1 MNRSPQIVTHD
12 QPARPVHGYET
23 CAPTPADLRRFLRF
37 SDEDA
42 RIWLDDQSMVML
54 HSTALGALRQELIES
69 VGHEGAKRMLMRI
82 GYSAGTQDAALVR
95 KRWPGGDERSSFIAG
110 GRLHALQG
118 MVRVETVDLDLNI
131 EKGHFHGEY
140 LWHDS
145 REAHEHIAHY
155 GIGDEAV
162 CWMTLGYAAGYAS
175 AFIGKLVVYRE
186 VECVAAGGNICRIV
200 GDTADRLPHHEH
212 SEAQR
217 YWDPAHFIRMNSIWS
232 STESDAPQPAST
244 TATTT
249 ISSLPVQDDMVGI
262 SAAFSVARHQIAQVA
277 PTRATVLFSGE
288 SGVGKEVFAKC
299 LHRLS
304 PRADQ
309 PLVAVNCASLPE
321 SLLEAELFG
330 AEKGAYTGATQ
341 GRAGRFER
349 ASGGTLFLDE
359 IQALSLSAQSKLLRA
374 LQEGEIERVGG
385 SKPIKVDLRVVAA
398 TNINLRAAIAQGTF
412 REDLFFRLNVFPIH
426 LPPLRERRDD
436 IPLLMEHFFKHFT
449 KLHGKQ
455 VTGFSAQAVE
465 ALLNHDYP
473 GNIRELQNLVER
485 GVIAAPNNAS
495 VRTQHLFPNGEQ
507 APRPGLSIGGD
518 GSLGVSSPQASV
530 TELDLNASP
539 MSQLKQSIQCQQVEH
554 YRHVLQACAGNL
566 SAAARQLGVTRPQL
580 AYRLKTYGLA

>member
-1 MNRSPQIVTHD
+1 MSRSSIAAPREAVSRSPQ
-12 QPARPVHGYET
+12 AYET
-23 CAPTPADLRRFLRF
+23 SSPTPADLRRYLRF

-54 HSTALGALRQELIES
+54 HSSALGALRRELIES
-69 VGHEGAKRMLMRI
+69 VGREGARRILMRI
-82 GYSAGTQDAALVR
+82 GYSAGSQDAALVR
-95 KRWPGGDERSSFIAG
+95 KRWPASDERSSFIAG

-118 MVRVETVDLDLNI
+118 VVRVETVDLDLDI
-131 EKGHFHGEY
+131 ERGHFHGEY

-155 GIGDEAV
+155 GVGDEAA

-186 VECVAAGGNICRIV
+186 VECVAAGGRCCRIV
-200 GDTADRLPHHEH
+200 GDTADRLPDHEH
-212 SEAQR
+212 GAEQR
-217 YWDPAHFIRMNSIWS
+217 YWDPAHFIQMNSIWS
-232 STESDAPQPAST
+232 PSEGEAVQPAC
-244 TATTT
+244 TA
-249 ISSLPVQDDMVGI
+249 SSLPLQDDMVGI

-288 SGVGKEVFAKC
+288 SGVGKEVFAKA

-304 PRADQ
+304 PRAQQ
-309 PLVAVNCASLPE
+309 PLVAVNCAALPE

-341 GRAGRFER
+341 ARTGRFER

-359 IQALSLSAQSKLLRA
+359 VQALSMSAQTKLLRA

-385 SKPIKVDLRVVAA
+385 NRPIKVDLRVIAA
-398 TNINLRAAIAQGTF
+398 TNAHLREAIARGTF

-449 KLHGKQ
+449 QLHGKQ
-455 VTGFSAQAVE
+455 VTGFSARAVE
-465 ALLNHDYP
+465 ALLNYSYP
-473 GNIRELQNLVER
+473 GNVRELQNLVER
-485 GVIAAPNNAS
+485 GVIAAPGQAS
-495 VRTQHLFPNGEQ
+495 IRTQHLFPCGEQ
-507 APRPGLSIGGD
+507 APRAGLGVGGD
-518 GSLGVSSPQASV
+518 GSLCKAASESDPQGRPMA
-530 TELDLNASP
+530 ELKHAIHNQ
-539 MSQLKQSIQCQQVEH
+539 QLEQ
-554 YRHVLQACAGNL
+554 YRLVLQACNGNL
-566 SAAARQLGVTRPQL
+566 SAAARQLGISRPQL
-580 AYRLKTYGLA
+580 AYRLKAHGQG

>member
-1 MNRSPQIVTHD
+1 MSRLSEGGAQAH
-12 QPARPVHGYET
+12 AHRPLQGYET
-23 CAPTPADLRRFLRF
+23 STPTQADLRRFLRF

-54 HSTALGALRQELIES
+54 HSTALGAMRRELIES
-69 VGHEGAKRMLMRI
+69 VGEDGARRILMRI

-95 KRWPGGDERSSFIAG
+95 KRWPGCNERSSFIAG

-118 MVRVETVDLDLNI
+118 IVRVETQRLDLNI
-131 EKGHFHGEY
+131 EQGHFHGEY

-145 REAHEHIAHY
+145 REAHEHVSHY
-155 GIGDEAV
+155 GIGDQAA

-186 VECVAAGGNICRIV
+186 VECVAAGGKVCRIV
-200 GDTADRLPHHEH
+200 GDTADRLPDAEQA
-212 SEAQR
+212 EAQR
-217 YWDPAHFIRMNSIWS
+217 HWDPSHFIRLNSIWA
-232 STESDAPQPAST
+232 TDEAAAPPPA
-244 TATTT
+244 ATTLG
-249 ISSLPVQDDMVGI
+249 LPVQDDMVGV

-288 SGVGKEVFAKC
+288 SGVGKEVFAQC

-304 PRADQ
+304 PRARQ
-309 PLVAVNCASLPE
+309 PLVAVNCAALPE

-341 GRAGRFER
+341 SRTGRFER

-359 IQALSLSAQSKLLRA
+359 IQALSLGAQAKLLRA

-385 SKPIKVDLRVVAA
+385 NRPIKVDLRVIAA
-398 TNINLRAAIAQGTF
+398 TNANLRQAIAQGTF

-436 IPLLMEHFFKHFT
+436 IPLLMEHFLKHFT
-449 KLHGKQ
+449 QLHGKQ
-455 VTGFSAQAVE
+455 VTGFSAQAVQ

-485 GVIAAPNNAS
+485 GVIAAPGNAAI
-495 VRTQHLFPNGEQ
+495 RPQHLFPSGEQ
-507 APRPGLSIGGD
+507 APPGGWGINGD
-518 GSLGVSSPQASV
+518 GSLDGNETQAQRSPLV
-530 TELDLNASP
+530 
-539 MSQLKQSIQCQQVEH
+539 QLKQSIHARQLAH
-554 YRHVLQACAGNL
+554 YRQVVQACAGNL

-580 AYRLKTYGLA
+580 AYRLKAGDLQDD

>member
-1 MNRSPQIVTHD
+1 MNRTSMAAPHACAPR
-12 QPARPVHGYET
+12 PAHSYET
-23 CAPTPADLRRFLRF
+23 CEPTPADLRRFLRF

-54 HSTALGALRQELIES
+54 HSSALGALRRELIES
-69 VGHEGAKRMLMRI
+69 VGRDGAKRILMRI

-95 KRWPGGDERSSFIAG
+95 KRWTGSDERSSFIAG

-118 MVRVETVDLDLNI
+118 IVRVETVELDLNI
-131 EKGHFHGEY
+131 GQGHFHGEY

-155 GIGDEAV
+155 GVGDEAV

-186 VECVAAGGNICRIV
+186 VECVAAGGKVCRVV

-212 SEAQR
+212 SEALR
-217 YWDPAHFIRMNSIWS
+217 HWDPSHFIRMNSIWS
-232 STESDAPQPAST
+232 EGQGDAPQPAST
-244 TATTT
+244 T
-249 ISSLPVQDDMVGI
+249 SSLPVQDDMVGI

-304 PRADQ
+304 PRADR
-309 PLVAVNCASLPE
+309 PLVAVNCAALPE

-385 SKPIKVDLRVVAA
+385 NKPIKVDLRVIAA
-398 TNINLRAAIAQGTF
+398 TNANLRAAIAQGTF

-426 LPPLRERRDD
+426 LPPLRDRRDD
-436 IPLLMEHFFKHFT
+436 IPLLMEHFFKHYT
-449 KLHGKQ
+449 QLHGKQ
-455 VTGFSAQAVE
+455 VSGFSAQAVE

-473 GNIRELQNLVER
+473 GNVRELQNLVER

-495 VRTQHLFPNGEQ
+495 IRTQHLFPTGEQ
-507 APRPGLSIGGD
+507 TPRPSLSIGGD
-518 GSLGVSSPQASV
+518 GRVSAQATDTQGADLPLQGSP
-530 TELDLNASP
+530 L
-539 MSQLKQSIQCQQVEH
+539 SQFKQSIQYQQLQH
-554 YRHVLQACAGNL
+554 YRQVVQACAGNL
-566 SAAARQLGVTRPQL
+566 SAAARQLGMTRPQL
-580 AYRLKTYGLA
+580 AYRLKAHGLG

>member
-1 MNRSPQIVTHD
+1 MRHSTAKRGLHGC
-12 QPARPVHGYET
+12 PVHAYET
-23 CAPTPADLRRFLRF
+23 CTPTPADLRGFLHF
-37 SDEDA
+37 SDEEA

-54 HSTALGALRQELIES
+54 HSSALGSLRRELIES
-69 VGHEGAKRMLMRI
+69 VGPEGAKRILMRI

-95 KRWPGGDERSSFIAG
+95 KRWPGSDQRSAFIAG

-118 MVRVETVDLDLNI
+118 IVRVETVKLDLDI
-131 EKGHFHGEY
+131 EQGHFHGEY

-155 GIGDEAV
+155 GVGEEAV

-175 AFIGKLVVYRE
+175 AFLGKLVVYRE
-186 VECVAAGGNICRIV
+186 VECRAAGAGCCRIV
-200 GDTADRLPHHEH
+200 GDTADHLPHDEY
-212 SEAQR
+212 SDLQQ
-217 YWDPAHFIRMNSIWS
+217 YWDPSHFIQMNSIWS
-232 STESDAPQPAST
+232 T
-244 TATTT
+244 TQSAHAQQTCTR
-249 ISSLPVQDDMVGI
+249 SSLPVQDDMVGI
-262 SAAFSVARHQIAQVA
+262 SSAFSVARHQIAQVA

-304 PRADQ
+304 PRADR
-309 PLVAVNCASLPE
+309 PLVAVNCAALPE

-330 AEKGAYTGATQ
+330 AEKGAYTGASQ

-385 SKPIKVDLRVVAA
+385 NRPIKVDLRVIAA
-398 TNINLRAAIAQGTF
+398 TNANLRAAIAQGTF

-449 KLHGKQ
+449 LLHDKT
-455 VTGFSAQAVE
+455 VTGFSPQAVE

-473 GNIRELQNLVER
+473 GNVRELQNLIER
-485 GVIAAPNNAS
+485 GVIAAANDTAI
-495 VRTQHLFPNGEQ
+495 RTQHLFPSGELQ
-507 APRPGLSIGGD
+507 PRSGLSIALN
-518 GSLGVSSPQASV
+518 GSLGTGEAAVSAG
-530 TELDLNASP
+530 ASP
-539 MSQLKQSIQCQQVEH
+539 LAQLKQSVQHQQLEH
-554 YRHVLQACAGNL
+554 YRQVVQACAGNL

-580 AYRLKTYGLA
+580 AYRLKALYKD